1 MFSIDKLLSNI
12 PHIKKKRNEW
22 EKIKDLLAKI
32 ACMQLELQESA
43 NMFRAIFCINPVS
56 MLVVGIDDS
65 VIYEI
70 NSMFEEMSGYNR
82 SEVIG
87 RTVYDLNLYLDI
99 DNRHRI
105 VSKIIDKGFI
115 RNEEVKYRVKNGEIK
130 DCLLSSKVIIR
141 GGKRLLLSVI
151 LDNSCKQNGNNSS
164 GGSNEAK

>member
-12 PHIKKKRNEW
+12 PHIRKKRNEW

-56 MLVVGIDDS
+56 MLVVGVDDS

-70 NSMFEEMSGYNR
+70 NSMFEEMSGYSR

-87 RTVYDLNLYLDI
+87 KTIYDLNLYLNI
-99 DNRHRI
+99 DDRYKI

-115 RNEEVKYRVKNGEIK
+115 RNEEVKYRIKNGEIR
-130 DCLLSSKVIIR
+130 DCLLSSKVITK

-151 LDNSCKQNGNNSS
+151 TDDTCKQ
-164 GGSNEAK
+164 GGSNETK